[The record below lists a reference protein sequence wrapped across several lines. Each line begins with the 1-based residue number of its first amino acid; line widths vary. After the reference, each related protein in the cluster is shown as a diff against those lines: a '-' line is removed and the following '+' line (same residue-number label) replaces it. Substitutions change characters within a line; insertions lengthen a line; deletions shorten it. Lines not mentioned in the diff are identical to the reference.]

1 MLIDCHAHISDP
13 LFDDE
18 RDHLLD
24 VACAAGLGTVVD
36 CALGADNLPRSFALA
51 DARPDL
57 VVSTI
62 GCDPRETDEE
72 TIEEVCLLAERHR
85 DRLVALGEVGL
96 DFARSEPSERERQ
109 RGVFGRFIEL
119 ARDLDLPLIVHSRSA
134 GKHAVRQLLEAGLSR
149 VLMHAYDGRAG
160 YALEGAK
167 AGFVFSVPPRD
178 TTQKVKLVRALPMEC
193 LALETDCP
201 ALAPE
206 PGAMNIPANIVLS
219 RDLVARIKNLP
230 PEDVADAT
238 TATARR
244 LFDLRR

>member
-13 LFDDE
+13 VFDGE
-18 RDHLLD
+18 RERLLD
-24 VACAAGLGTVVD
+24 EACVAGLGTVVD
-36 CALGADNLPRSFALA
+36 CALGPDLLPRSFALA

-62 GCDPRETDEE
+62 GCDPRETDDE
-72 TIEEVCLLAERHR
+72 TIEEVSRLAERHR

-96 DFARSEPSERERQ
+96 DFARSEPAERERQ
-109 RGVFGRFIEL
+109 RCVFARFIEL

-134 GKHAVRQLLEAGLSR
+134 GKHAVRQLLDAGASR

-178 TTQKVKLVRALPMEC
+178 TTQKVKLVRALPLGS

-219 RDLVARIKNLP
+219 RDLVARVKNVP
-230 PEDVADAT
+230 PEDVAAAT
-238 TATARR
+238 TATAGR
-244 LFDLRR
+244 LFDLPQ